1 MLGTFLLDPKE
12 SQWSVD
18 PHVAVTV
25 KRDVNVGSTQ
35 DAFISEMI
43 YSSVI
48 NLYPFNRE
56 AVHLGI
62 RTVCP
67 LCDKPVTCL
76 DLHVSVPFLCHC

>member
-1 MLGTFLLDPKE
+1 MQLTATGE
-12 SQWSVD
+12 
-18 PHVAVTV
+18 
-25 KRDVNVGSTQ
+25 RDENVGSSQ
-35 DAFISEMI
+35 DAFNSLISKTI

-67 LCDKPVTCL
+67 LCDKPVTRL
-76 DLHVSVPFLCHC
+76 DLHVSVPSLCPLVVIQPFSHDCLCR